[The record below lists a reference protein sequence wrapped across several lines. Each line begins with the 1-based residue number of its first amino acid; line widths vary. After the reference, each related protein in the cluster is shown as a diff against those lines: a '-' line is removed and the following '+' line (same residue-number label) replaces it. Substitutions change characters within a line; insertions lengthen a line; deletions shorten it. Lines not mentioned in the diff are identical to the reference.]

1 MTELSSAER
10 ALGQLLRVSVV
21 AGDRRLDLAAPGG
34 VPVAEL
40 VPGLAR
46 NLNLLDPATVFGG
59 YRLVRQ
65 QGGALEGARS
75 LQAQGVQDGDV
86 LTLTSGA
93 DIDEHRVYD
102 DLVEAVADVV
112 ESDDKPW
119 TPKDAATTAVLAAV
133 ALLVTGA
140 ILLFGAGPATG
151 TGTGTVFVPVTAAL
165 AATLLVVSALVVER
179 VGGPPAAP
187 VALVQVAAIYGGLA
201 GFGAL
206 GASDPWGAGAAG
218 AGGGALVVGL
228 LGLIALRERREYSII
243 PIVVGAV
250 IGVAGLVMWF
260 FDTTPG
266 TTFAVA
272 VAVVG
277 VAGIGVPWVALAT
290 TPLQIVSARDDA
302 EILADPGEIDRAQ
315 VSREYAR
322 GHRFQVGL
330 RIAVGVVMLIAVP
343 VVVGTGLLGALLMAV
358 AFGGMILSVRE
369 TYSRS
374 DIVAV
379 MTIAI
384 LGVVLTGVAAAILHP
399 DWRTGLTVAVG
410 VVAAAVVGLTLV
422 SPRPRLWLGRLA
434 DGAELGALAAL
445 LPLAALASGLA

>member
-1 MTELSSAER
+1 MTELSSGER

-46 NLNLLDPATVFGG
+46 NLNLLDAATVFGG

-65 QGGALEGARS
+65 QGGPLEDARS

-140 ILLFGAGPATG
+140 ILLFGAGPGSGSSA
-151 TGTGTVFVPVTAAL
+151 VFVPVTAAL
-165 AATLLVVSALVVER
+165 AAVLLLVSALVVER

-187 VALVQVAAIYGGLA
+187 VALVQVAAVYGALA
-201 GFGAL
+201 GFSAL
-206 GASDPWGAGAAG
+206 GATDPWGAGAAG
-218 AGGGALVVGL
+218 AGGGALVAGL
-228 LGLIALRERREYSII
+228 LGLIALRERREYAII
-243 PIVVGAV
+243 PVTVGAV
-250 IGVAGLVMWF
+250 IGVAGAAMWF
-260 FDTTPG
+260 VDTPPPAA
-266 TTFAVA
+266 FAVA
-272 VAVVG
+272 VAVAG

-290 TPLQIVSARDDA
+290 TPLQIVSARDDS

-315 VSREYAR
+315 VSREYVR
-322 GHRFQVGL
+322 GHRYQVGL
-330 RIAVGVVMLIAVP
+330 RIAVGVVMLIAAP
-343 VVVGTGLLGALLMAV
+343 VVVGSGLLGTLLMVV

-384 LGVVLTGVAAAILHP
+384 VGVVVTGVSAAVLHP
-399 DWRTGLTVAVG
+399 EWRTGLTVAVG
-410 VVAAAVVGLTLV
+410 VVAAAVVGLTLI
-422 SPRPRLWLGRLA
+422 SPKPRLWLGRLA
-434 DGAELGALAAL
+434 DGAELGCLAAL

>member
-1 MTELSSAER
+1 MTELSSDER

-46 NLNLLDPATVFGG
+46 NLNLLDAATVFGG

-140 ILLFGAGPATG
+140 ILLFGAGPGSGAS
-151 TGTGTVFVPVTAAL
+151 TVFVPVTAAL
-165 AATLLVVSALVVER
+165 AAVLLLVSALVVER

-187 VALVQVAAIYGGLA
+187 VALVQVAAVYGALA
-201 GFGAL
+201 GFSAL
-206 GASDPWGAGAAG
+206 GSTDPWGAGAAG
-218 AGGGALVVGL
+218 AGGGALVAGL
-228 LGLIALRERREYSII
+228 LGLIALRERREYSIV
-243 PIVVGAV
+243 PVAVGAV
-250 IGVAGLVMWF
+250 IGVAGTVMWF

-266 TTFAVA
+266 TAFAVA
-272 VAVVG
+272 VAVAG

-290 TPLQIVSARDDA
+290 TPLQIVSARDDS

-322 GHRFQVGL
+322 GHRYQVGL
-330 RIAVGVVMLIAVP
+330 RIAVGVVMLIAAP
-343 VVVGTGLLGALLMAV
+343 VVVGTGLLGTLLMVV

-384 LGVVLTGVAAAILHP
+384 VGVVITGVSAAVLHAE
-399 DWRTGLTVAVG
+399 WRTGLTVAVG
-410 VVAAAVVGLTLV
+410 VVAAAVVGLTLI
-422 SPRPRLWLGRLA
+422 SPKPRLWLGRLA
-434 DGAELGALAAL
+434 DGAELGCLAAL